1 MRQAG
6 PRGRDRHPADR
17 EAPRERRVP
26 PRTEEPHGSSS
37 PLPRPRHPPARG
49 PLPAPPAGRSSAAGL
64 LVLLLAWLT
73 IYTIEEGHVGIVK
86 RFGKAIS
93 QVDPGIHLKIPFVD
107 GIEKMEV
114 RQRKNVE
121 ELAAATAGTLKAI
134 LLTPELELPVPRTV
148 YTSLRSSLSA
158 DE

>member
-1 MRQAG
+1 MA
-6 PRGRDRHPADR
+6 AA
-17 EAPRERRVP
+17 APSRVP
-26 PRTEEPHGSSS
+26 DTR
-37 PLPRPRHPPARG
+37 PLVARYQHLLPP
-49 PLPAPPAGRSSAAGL
+49 GRSSAAGL
-64 LVLLLAWLT
+64 LVLLVAWLT

-121 ELAAATAGTLKAI
+121 ELAARSIVWSPGRCFRSWLNMEFPAG
-134 LLTPELELPVPRTV
+134 PGWYRYP
-148 YTSLRSSLSA
+148 
-158 DE
+158 

>member
-1 MRQAG
+1 MA
-6 PRGRDRHPADR
+6 AA
-17 EAPRERRVP
+17 APSRVP
-26 PRTEEPHGSSS
+26 DTR
-37 PLPRPRHPPARG
+37 PLVARYQHLLPP
-49 PLPAPPAGRSSAAGL
+49 GRSSAAGL
-64 LVLLLAWLT
+64 LVAWLT

-121 ELAAATAGTLKAI
+121 ELAAATARTLKAI

>member
-1 MRQAG
+1 MA
-6 PRGRDRHPADR
+6 AA
-17 EAPRERRVP
+17 APSRVP
-26 PRTEEPHGSSS
+26 DTR
-37 PLPRPRHPPARG
+37 PLVARYQHLLPP
-49 PLPAPPAGRSSAAGL
+49 GRSSAAGL

-107 GIEKMEV
+107 SIEHMEV

-121 ELAAATAGTLKAI
+121 ELAAATARTLKAI